1 MSLPCAQLVCL
12 KTGSLLLIE
21 TVIRLLIVVDSHQL
35 NGAYSHS
42 VPFKFFALLFFCESA
57 SYLNFVSD
65 EPFCLFEFLHGVYLA
80 SIIYCSFIFDFVSDE
95 PFCLFEFFHG
105 VFLASIIYC
114 SCMGRLQNLTWLI
127 LASVLFHE

>member
-1 MSLPCAQLVCL
+1 MASFLIEGNEGGEDMSLPCAQLVCL

-21 TVIRLLIVVDSHQL
+21 TVIRLLIVIDSHQL

-80 SIIYCSFIFDFVSDE
+80 SIIYCS
-95 PFCLFEFFHG
+95 
-105 VFLASIIYC
+105 
-114 SCMGRLQNLTWLI
+114 CMGRLQNLTWLI
-127 LASVLFHE
+127 LASVLFMNEAHQIL

>member
-80 SIIYCSFIFDFVSDE
+80 SIIYCS
-95 PFCLFEFFHG
+95 
-105 VFLASIIYC
+105 
-114 SCMGRLQNLTWLI
+114 CMGRLQNLTWLI
-127 LASVLFHE
+127 LASVLFHEWSSPNFVVLCFCFRASSVEL

>member
-1 MSLPCAQLVCL
+1 MASFLIEGNEGGEDMSLPCAQLVCL

-80 SIIYCSFIFDFVSDE
+80 SIIYCSCMARLLIFTCV
-95 PFCLFEFFHG
+95 
-105 VFLASIIYC
+105 
-114 SCMGRLQNLTWLI
+114 I
-127 LASVLFHE
+127 LASVLFREWRSRN